1 LIDSRLF
8 CSSRYRQPGDS
19 ILTPL
24 LVAGLPR
31 DETNVPKP
39 EMARRRA
46 VGRCRVY
53 ARLIVNGH
61 PIGQAVDCPLRQD
74 FSLDFRDV
82 FTLQVLRWPESVKVQ
97 LWEKGL
103 RDTLIAEVS
112 ACF

>member
-1 LIDSRLF
+1 
-8 CSSRYRQPGDS
+8 
-19 ILTPL
+19 
-24 LVAGLPR
+24 
-31 DETNVPKP
+31 
-39 EMARRRA
+39 MARRRA
-46 VGRCRVY
+46 VGRYRVY

-112 ACF
+112 GRG